1 MFLSE
6 NVSQCIWKTE
16 EWNHT
21 SGKSISKKE
30 LKRIKHNKV
39 FNNFVLGKTENC
51 KTYNKIYTDE
61 YRMAEVIH
69 NIKNNSTTIL
79 KDTESEFSESLKSVK
94 IVKLDSLYSWTVL
107 LKERKCPMKSEI
119 F

>member
-1 MFLSE
+1 M
-6 NVSQCIWKTE
+6 
-16 EWNHT
+16 
-21 SGKSISKKE
+21 
-30 LKRIKHNKV
+30 
-39 FNNFVLGKTENC
+39 LGKTENC

-79 KDTESEFSESLKSVK
+79 KDTESESLKSVK